1 MQSRPL
7 PLLCA
12 PLLLLA
18 LSAQLWAVPNAHAES
33 PPKPPAG
40 SLSSEELIQRA
51 QALFKEQKYSEAG
64 DALMLASEQK
74 PQAVL
79 LFNAGQAYRKA
90 LRPVEAKNAYS
101 KMVDTY
107 PDHPLVPEAKGYI
120 QTLDALIA
128 EVQAKQQI
136 ELSLS
141 EQKAK
146 SEKELAEERA
156 RREAVQQELKKY
168 QAPFYKRAWF
178 WLLVSGGVIVAGAVV
193 AGGVG
198 STLASKTQGG
208 TQHLQFALTF

>member
-1 MQSRPL
+1 MQSPTL

-12 PLLLLA
+12 PLLLLM
-18 LSAQLWAVPNAHAES
+18 LCVQLWAVPSAHAES
-33 PPKPPAG
+33 PPKSSAG

-107 PDHPLVPEAKGYI
+107 PEHPLVPEAKGYI

-178 WLLVSGGVIVAGAVV
+178 WLLSGGVIVAGAVV